1 MGEIIIA
8 NQRFQV
14 AAPVKN
20 WTTTGWDATVESCIR
35 PTHACGNGG
44 ITPYGQGTINTG
56 KRRYAFR
63 PHLRKY
69 AKNPPLDAVKA
80 VVKQFIFHH
89 DGCANAAMCWE
100 VLHNERGLSC
110 HFIVDN
116 DGTIYQTIDLAY
128 MAYHA
133 AEYNIGSIGVE
144 ISNRGEA
151 HGIHDPY
158 YRGKR
163 EITSCTINNSKIL
176 CFDFTPAQYAS
187 MRQLCS
193 DLTHFLPNLP
203 IEYPQS
209 APGQQSTD
217 TLGDAFSYSGY
228 LGHYHC
234 TRRKW
239 DPGPFNFKEFCEKL
253 RGQRSF
259 PLWAKKGDQPET
271 ERPLVP
277 TNGSDLKDQLEFLYE
292 LNEQK
297 AGVGFFP
304 VGPWG
309 EYRLWH
315 GGVHLAG
322 KDKQAVYSPFAGRI
336 VAARMGKSSGFGSV
350 NMVLVRHDMTI
361 GTSNMRFFTLYMHL
375 NDEAKDNDPKARPDW
390 LNHDY
395 THEDDDKKADAPPAA
410 DGGAKPAPAASTKP
424 KKSIWEVLAKD
435 KKGRVV
441 ALDEPVE
448 AGQLIGRIGRAGP
461 DNKPQLHFEIFA
473 DTDVLEKYTDSR
485 LELKDGSGSG
495 RFCEFKEIN
504 DPIDTSPKDGM
515 LSRRELVTYF
525 ASPGGR
531 DLDRLYVT
539 LNVSEWIAEP
549 DWGDSLRSVS
559 DFRSMKP
566 ADIDNMIAEQV
577 TPGLWWTEEIAKH
590 APLPADGIV
599 YHYHP
604 INFIGFINQ
613 KIQEA
618 ALLAPPPPKPGD
630 LTGAGGVPK
639 GVTDDYGDVTGASAV
654 TVAQAADRDPYEDL
668 NLEQMIQGYEGAPQ

>member
-8 NQRFQV
+8 NQPFQI

-20 WTTTGWDATVESCIR
+20 WRTSGWDATVEACIR
-35 PTHACGNGG
+35 PTHPCKDGV
-44 ITPYGQGTINTG
+44 TPYGTGTINTG

-63 PHLRKY
+63 PRLRKY
-69 AKNPPLDAVKA
+69 GKNPPLEAVKA
-80 VVKQFIFHH
+80 VIKQFIFHH
-89 DGCANAAMCWE
+89 DGCADAAMCWE

-133 AEYNIGSIGVE
+133 AEYNISSIGVE
-144 ISNRGEA
+144 MSNRGA
-151 HGIHDPY
+151 AKSKDDPY
-158 YRGKR
+158 YHHKR
-163 EITSCTINNSKIL
+163 AITSCTINNSKIL
-176 CFDFTPAQYAS
+176 CFDFTEAQKKS

-217 TLGDAFSYSGY
+217 TLGDAFSYAGY

-259 PLWAKKGDQPET
+259 PVWAKKGDQPPT

-277 TNGSDLKDQLEFLYE
+277 TNGSELKEQLDFLYE
-292 LNEQK
+292 LNEER

-322 KDKQAVYSPFAGRI
+322 KDQQAVYSPFAGRI
-336 VAARMGKSSGFGSV
+336 VAARMGKGSPIGSV
-350 NMVLVRHDMTI
+350 NFVLVRHDMTI
-361 GTSNMRFFTLYMHL
+361 GTSNMRFFSLYMHL
-375 NDEAKDNDPKARPDW
+375 NDEAKEKDEAARPGW
-390 LNHDY
+390 LAHDY
-395 THEDDDKKADAPPAA
+395 QDAKDRSPDEPGDGAAPPAA
-410 DGGAKPAPAASTKP
+410 PAAQSTAP
-424 KKSIWEVLAKD
+424 KKKKIWEVLANE
-435 KKGRVV
+435 KKGQVV
-441 ALDEPVE
+441 LLDEPVE

-461 DNKPQLHFEIFA
+461 DNRAQLHFEIFA
-473 DTDVLEKYTDSR
+473 DSDVLEKYTDSR
-485 LELKDGSGSG
+485 LDLKDGSGSG

-504 DPIDTSPKDGM
+504 DPIDTSPKDGL

-549 DWGDSLRSVS
+549 NWGDSLRSVS
-559 DFRSMKP
+559 DFRTMKP
-566 ADIDNMIAEQV
+566 AEIDELIAEQI
-577 TPGLWWTEEIAKH
+577 TPGLWWTEEVSKH

-599 YHYHP
+599 YHFHP
-604 INFIGFINQ
+604 INFVGFINQ

-639 GVTDDYGDVTGASAV
+639 GVTDDYGDVTGASAI
-654 TVAQAADRDPYEDL
+654 TIAQRDDRDPYEDL
-668 NLEQMIQGYEGAPQ
+668 GLEQMVQGYEGAPQ

>member
-1 MGEIIIA
+1 MGELIIA
-8 NQRFQV
+8 NQTFNI

-20 WTTTGWDATVESCIR
+20 WTTTGWDATVEGCIR
-35 PTHACGNGG
+35 PTHPCKDGV
-44 ITPYGQGTINTG
+44 TPYGTGTINTG
-56 KRRYAFR
+56 RRRYAFR
-63 PHLRKY
+63 PRLRKY

-80 VVKQFIFHH
+80 VLKQFVFHH
-89 DGCANAAMCWE
+89 DGCSNAAMCWE

-144 ISNRGEA
+144 ISNRGDA
-151 HGIHDPY
+151 AKDQGY
-158 YRGKR
+158 YRKR
-163 EITSCTINNSKIL
+163 HEKRDITSCTINNSKIL
-176 CFDFTPAQYAS
+176 CFDFTPEQYAS

-193 DLTHFLPNLP
+193 DLTRLLPNLP

-209 APGQQSTD
+209 APGQQAWN
-217 TLGDAFSYSGY
+217 TLPDAFSYSGY

-234 TRRKW
+234 TARKW
-239 DPGPFNFKEFCEKL
+239 DPGPFDFKNFCEKL
-253 RGQRSF
+253 RGQRCF
-259 PLWAKKGDQPET
+259 PVWAKKAEAAAG

-277 TNGSDLKDQLEFLYE
+277 SNGTDLKEQLDYLYS
-292 LNEQK
+292 LNEER

-322 KDKQAVYSPFAGRI
+322 KEKQEVYSPFAGRI
-336 VAARMGKSSGFGSV
+336 VAARMGKSSPIGSV
-350 NMVLVRHDMTI
+350 NFVLVRHDMTI

-375 NDEAKDNDPKARPDW
+375 DDEAKLTDPNARLRW
-390 LNHDY
+390 M
-395 THEDDDKKADAPPAA
+395 KKDE
-410 DGGAKPAPAASTKP
+410 
-424 KKSIWEVLAKD
+424 IWNAVVKD
-435 KKGRVV
+435 RKGRV
-441 ALDEPVE
+441 ALLDEPVE
-448 AGQLIGRIGRAGP
+448 AGEVIGRIGRAGP
-461 DNKPQLHFEIFA
+461 DNRAQIHFEIFA
-473 DTDVLEKYTDSR
+473 DSDVLEKYTDSR
-485 LELKDGSGSG
+485 LDLKDGSGSG

-504 DPIDTSPKDGM
+504 DPIDTSPKDGL

-559 DFRSMKP
+559 DFRTMKP
-566 ADIDNMIAEQV
+566 AEIDEMIAEQI
-577 TPGLWWTEEIAKH
+577 TPGLWWTEEVSKH

-599 YHYHP
+599 YHFHP

-618 ALLAPPPPKPGD
+618 ALLAPPAPKPGD

-639 GVTDDYGDVTGASAV
+639 GVTDDFGDVTGASAI
-654 TVAQAADRDPYEDL
+654 TIAQRDDRDPYEDL
-668 NLEQMIQGYEGAPQ
+668 SLEQMVQGYEGSPQ